1 MNFLNTK
8 LIAFFI
14 SCIVVVA
21 GVSYL
26 ISTTQ
31 ISTLQT
37 RITELETTATI
48 MANNYNNLSTE
59 NTQLNYDY
67 DLLNAKYNLL
77 NESLAEKTIT
87 IQLLQQQMN
96 SLNQT
101 YLTLLERYENLT
113 ARTLHREMYVAEETQ
128 NITIDPVPAG
138 VRRHYTLIN
147 IPIPE
152 DAGQDVVLVHFDK
165 DGLQLAVPFYYFMDI
180 NATSKSVVSSGYFP
194 FPCQILE
201 YRTGEN
207 TANGYLYIQAI
218 YTPTEQGYICEAGD
232 HLAVQYPTSPKG
244 LAEVTVIYWDEK
256 L

>member
-1 MNFLNTK
+1 MNTK

-21 GVSYL
+21 GLSYL
-26 ISTTQ
+26 ISTQ

-37 RITELETTATI
+37 RISELETTATI

-59 NTQLNYDY
+59 NTQLKYDY
-67 DLLNAKYNLL
+67 DLLSAKYDFL
-77 NESLAEKTIT
+77 NESLAEKTLT
-87 IQLLQQQMN
+87 IQLLQQQIN

-101 YLTLLERYENLT
+101 YLTLLEQYENLS
-113 ARTLHREMYVAEETQ
+113 ARTLHRKMYVAEETQ

-138 VRRHYTLIN
+138 VRRHYILIN
-147 IPIPE
+147 IPVPE
-152 DAGQDVVLVHFDK
+152 DAGQDVALIHFDK
-165 DGLQLAVPFYYFMDI
+165 EGRQLAVPFYYFMDI
-180 NATSKSVVSSGYFP
+180 NATGKSVVSSGYFP

-207 TANGYLYIQAI
+207 TANGYLYIQTN
-218 YTPTEQGYICEAGD
+218 YTPTEQGYICEAED
-232 HLAVQYPTSPKG
+232 HLAVEYLTGPKG